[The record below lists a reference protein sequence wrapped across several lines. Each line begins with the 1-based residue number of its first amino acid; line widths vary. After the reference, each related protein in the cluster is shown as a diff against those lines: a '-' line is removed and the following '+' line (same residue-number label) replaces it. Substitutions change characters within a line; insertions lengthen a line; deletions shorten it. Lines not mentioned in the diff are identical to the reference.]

1 MTKAKNE
8 QKKPTAK
15 KAEGK
20 SKKEK
25 FIELA
30 ETRVP
35 KALKQIGMVGNLSD
49 KTKFE
54 YTDKQVK
61 QIIDTLK
68 ESLDRM
74 KARFENGEAQEESF
88 KLS

>member
-8 QKKPTAK
+8 QKPAAK
-15 KAEGK
+15 NEAK
-20 SKKEK
+20 SKKDK

-35 KALKQIGMVGNLSD
+35 KALKQIGMVANLSD
-49 KTKFE
+49 KEKYE
-54 YTDKQVK
+54 YTDKQIK
-61 QIIDTLK
+61 QIYEALK

-74 KARFENGEAQEESF
+74 KARFENGEEKEESF

>member
-8 QKKPTAK
+8 QKPAAK

-20 SKKEK
+20 NKKEK

-30 ETRVP
+30 ESRVP
-35 KALKQIGMVGNLSD
+35 KALKQISMVGNLSD

-61 QIIDTLK
+61 QIVDALT